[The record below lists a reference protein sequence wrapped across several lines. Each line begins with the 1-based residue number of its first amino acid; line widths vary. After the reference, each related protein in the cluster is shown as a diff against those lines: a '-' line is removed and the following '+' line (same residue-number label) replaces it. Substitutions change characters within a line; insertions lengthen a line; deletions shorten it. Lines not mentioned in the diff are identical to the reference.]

1 VLLDTHSL
9 LWFLAGHP
17 SLSHKARRAAE
28 NPGNTVFASAVSG
41 YELAYKR
48 MRGLLDFEIVDE
60 LAEFLHRA
68 RLVEMPVTMTHTIA
82 AAELPGLHR
91 DPWDR
96 ILVAQARIES
106 LTIVTIDSR
115 LESYGVKTLW

>member
-1 VLLDTHSL
+1 
-9 LWFLAGHP
+9 
-17 SLSHKARRAAE
+17 LSHKARRAVE

-68 RLVEMPVTMTHTIA
+68 RLVEMPATMTHIIA

-106 LTIVTIDSR
+106 LTIVTIDPMF
-115 LESYGVKTLW
+115 ESYGVKTLW